1 MIRGVEEYIKMN
13 NLKHSLLL
21 SDISNINESINPYIE
36 TFLSNRVAGIL
47 STSENIDKEYMNYLR
62 EINIPIVFL
71 DCYRKKKEFTFSYVT
86 INDYKGAYD
95 ITEYLIKNGHKKI
108 NFISSDID
116 SSFTWDRNKGF
127 KAAMKKNNITINED
141 NILFCR
147 NIGITDGFKSAEIIL
162 SSKNKPTAIICIN
175 DEVAYGVIDYC
186 YKNKIRIP
194 DDISITGFDDNSY
207 SSLSFI
213 DLTTVRDPV
222 KEIGQIGAAI
232 LFDKII
238 TKNGEQIIKIV
249 EPEIMVRNSVK
260 SLI

>member
-1 MIRGVEEYIKMN
+1 
-13 NLKHSLLL
+13 
-21 SDISNINESINPYIE
+21 
-36 TFLSNRVAGIL
+36 
-47 STSENIDKEYMNYLR
+47 
-62 EINIPIVFL
+62 
-71 DCYRKKKEFTFSYVT
+71 
-86 INDYKGAYD
+86 
-95 ITEYLIKNGHKKI
+95 
-108 NFISSDID
+108 
-116 SSFTWDRNKGF
+116 
-127 KAAMKKNNITINED
+127 MKKNNITINED